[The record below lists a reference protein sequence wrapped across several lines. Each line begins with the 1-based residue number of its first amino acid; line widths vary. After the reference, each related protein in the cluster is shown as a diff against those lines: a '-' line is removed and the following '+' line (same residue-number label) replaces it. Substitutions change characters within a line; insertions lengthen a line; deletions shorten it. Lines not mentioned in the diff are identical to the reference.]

1 MLEGKYKMFYC
12 RLSFHTNTNDGH
24 YDDNGVFLFLK
35 WYFVFSPDTLDA
47 NLKYIL
53 TKHPTFIIN
62 IISINILDVEKLNLF
77 SDFGYIYNITTFSR
91 RKN

>member
-24 YDDNGVFLFLK
+24 YDCNGVFLFLK

-53 TKHPTFIIN
+53 TKGRIPNPCVHCWPYGKCVHTRPP
-62 IISINILDVEKLNLF
+62 
-77 SDFGYIYNITTFSR
+77 SDGKVNETLR
-91 RKN
+91 

>member
-24 YDDNGVFLFLK
+24 YDCNGVFLFLK

-47 NLKYIL
+47 NLKYML
-53 TKHPTFIIN
+53 PKHLTFIVNN
-62 IISINILDVEKLNLF
+62 IYNSHKHIQIYLYT
-77 SDFGYIYNITTFSR
+77 YIINITTFSL
-91 RKN
+91 KKTLD